1 MSKAALKGQE
11 VAPVKESGLPADL
24 DLAYL
29 TADSGLGVSNMGV
42 GDVALPYL
50 SILQGL
56 SPQVNPG
63 RPEYIEGAIASMFY
77 NNVSQEVYEGR
88 TEGLLFVPAHYER
101 KFVEWIDRDKGG
113 GFVAD
118 YDIDSD
124 ILNFTERDEKKK
136 LRMKGSGN
144 LLVETAYHSGL
155 YYDPELKKWL
165 QTVVTLK
172 STGLKVNRR
181 WNNELTTAVIPGT
194 DLQAPRWLFPYLLT
208 TKLETKA
215 NNSWWQLNV
224 DKQDKPVT
232 KAVYD
237 KAKGFYQLLE
247 SGQLSRAPEAD
258 LGIVED
264 TDAASGR
271 KAPRETGED
280 IPF

>member
-1 MSKAALKGQE
+1 MSKAASKGQE
-11 VAPVKESGLPADL
+11 VAPVKESGLPAGL

-63 RPEYIEGAIASMFY
+63 RPEYVEGAQASMFY
-77 NNVSQEVYEGR
+77 NNVSQDVFDGR

-124 ILNFTERDEKKK
+124 ILNFTERDDKKR

-144 LLVETAYHSGL
+144 LLVETAYHTGL
-155 YYDPELKKWL
+155 YFDPELKKWL
-165 QTVVTLK
+165 QCVVTLK

-208 TKLETKA
+208 KKLETKA
-215 NNSWWQLNV
+215 GNSWWQLSIE
-224 DKQDKPVT
+224 KQDNPVT

-247 SGQLSRAPEAD
+247 SGQLSRAPEVD
-258 LGIVED
+258 LGTVEEGSTTGCRESRQGTD
-264 TDAASGR
+264 T
-271 KAPRETGED
+271 D